1 MRKHIPILAIMT
13 LSLASCG
20 EGDKS
25 VEYYMQHEGE
35 ARDQSVRCHA
45 NGDAGENCGNAAVAL
60 QRLGREKFE
69 RERAET
75 RKAAETGSWR
85 PTWNGK

>member
-1 MRKHIPILAIMT
+1 MRKYVPILAM
-13 LSLASCG
+13 LALPLASCG

-25 VEYYMQHEGE
+25 VDYYMQHESE
-35 ARDQSVRCHA
+35 AREQAARCHA

-69 RERAET
+69 RERAQT
-75 RKAAETGSWR
+75 REAAETGSWR

>member
-1 MRKHIPILAIMT
+1 MRKYVPVLALIT
-13 LSLASCG
+13 LPLASCG
-20 EGDKS
+20 EGAKS

-35 ARDQSVRCHA
+35 AREQAARCRT

-60 QRLGREKFE
+60 QRLAHAKFE
-69 RERAET
+69 RERAQT
-75 RKAAETGSWR
+75 REAAETGSWR